1 MTKSELAGL
10 VRFVYAAFNRDLL
23 PSEEKQIFA
32 SWWALLQDLPE
43 EETRKEL
50 TTLCTL
56 QKYMPNAGAV
66 RRAYFKTRKN
76 DQPPSSQQM
85 WGYLQDLIRSK
96 HSGVPLKL
104 PKEISEHECVQNTM
118 SELGASA
125 YSMNTNGERQ
135 FVLEAYQRHVEA
147 WETAAFSVTVVERN
161 DPDDET

>member
-1 MTKSELAGL
+1 MNKSELADL
-10 VRFVYAAFNRDLL
+10 VRFAYAAFNKDLL
-23 PSEEKQIFA
+23 PSEEKVIF
-32 SWWALLQDLPE
+32 STWWSLLNDLPE
-43 EETRKEL
+43 KETRKEL

-56 QKYMPNAGAV
+56 QKYMPTAGAL
-66 RRAYFKTRKN
+66 RRQYFKTRKN
-76 DQPPSSQQM
+76 NPPPTTQQM
-85 WGYLQDLIRSK
+85 WGYLQEHIRSK

-125 YSMNTNGERQ
+125 YSMNTNGDRQ

>member
-1 MTKSELAGL
+1 MNKSELADL
-10 VRFVYAAFNRDLL
+10 VRFAYAAFNKDLL
-23 PSEEKQIFA
+23 PSEEKVIF
-32 SWWALLQDLPE
+32 STWWSRLNDLPE
-43 EETRKEL
+43 KETRKEL

-56 QKYMPNAGAV
+56 QKYMPTAGAL
-66 RRAYFKTRKN
+66 RRQYFKTRKN
-76 DQPPSSQQM
+76 NPPPTTQQM

-125 YSMNTNGERQ
+125 YSMNTNGDRQ

-147 WETAAFSVTVVERN
+147 WDTAAFSVTVVERN
-161 DPDDET
+161 DSDDET

>member
-66 RRAYFKTRKN
+66 RRAYFKTRIN

-118 SELGASA
+118 NELGTSA
-125 YSMNTNGERQ
+125 YSMNTNGDRN
-135 FVLEAYQRHVEA
+135 FVIEAYKRHVEA
-147 WETAAFSVTVVERN
+147 WETTAFSLTVVESETKN
-161 DPDDET
+161 DET

>member
-1 MTKSELAGL
+1 MNKSELADL
-10 VRFVYAAFNRDLL
+10 VRFAYAAFNKDLL
-23 PSEEKQIFA
+23 PSEEKVIF
-32 SWWALLQDLPE
+32 STWWSLLNDLPE
-43 EETRKEL
+43 KETRKEL

-66 RRAYFKTRKN
+66 RRANFKTRKN
-76 DQPPSSQQM
+76 NPPPTTQQM

-125 YSMNTNGERQ
+125 YSMNTNGDRQ

>member
-1 MTKSELAGL
+1 MNKSELADL
-10 VRFVYAAFNRDLL
+10 VRFAYAAFNKDLL
-23 PSEEKQIFA
+23 PSEEKVIF
-32 SWWALLQDLPE
+32 STWWSLLNDLPE
-43 EETRKEL
+43 KETRKEL

-56 QKYMPNAGAV
+56 QKYMPTAGAL
-66 RRAYFKTRKN
+66 RRQYFKTRKN

-96 HSGVPLKL
+96 HRGVPLKL

-125 YSMNTNGERQ
+125 YSMNTNGDRQ

>member
-43 EETRKEL
+43 EETRKAL

-118 SELGASA
+118 NELGTSA
-125 YSMNTNGERQ
+125 YSMNTNGDRN
-135 FVLEAYQRHVEA
+135 FVIEAYKRHVEA
-147 WETAAFSVTVVERN
+147 WETTAFSLTVVESETKN
-161 DPDDET
+161 DET

>member
-1 MTKSELAGL
+1 MTKSELAEL
-10 VRFVYAAFNRDLL
+10 VRFAYAAFNRDLL

-32 SWWALLQDLPE
+32 AWWALLQDLPE

-56 QKYMPNAGAV
+56 QKYMPNAGAI
-66 RRAYFKTRKN
+66 RRAYFKARKN
-76 DQPPSSQQM
+76 NQPPSTQQM

-104 PKEISEHECVQNTM
+104 PKEISAHECVRNTM

-125 YSMNTNGERQ
+125 YAMHTNGDRQ

-161 DPDDET
+161 DSNDET